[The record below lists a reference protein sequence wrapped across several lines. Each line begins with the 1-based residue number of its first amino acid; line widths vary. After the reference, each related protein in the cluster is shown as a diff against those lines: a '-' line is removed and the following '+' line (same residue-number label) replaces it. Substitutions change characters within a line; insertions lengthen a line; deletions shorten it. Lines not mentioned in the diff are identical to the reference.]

1 MHSQGSH
8 SKNAPA
14 TQATSAVP
22 PRSSSPTFLIA
33 CWLLALIAFAQLISI
48 AAALTI
54 DKRVVAAPEAA
65 LPVTRAINPE
75 PIRPRSIDEILASL
89 SSTSTSDTL
98 TRDLH
103 PDTQSRNTAN
113 ADSDAGYITNNEAGE
128 ASESSVTL
136 NDAAPV
142 TVIGSSG
149 PTMPPRHALVIIANP
164 VVEKLIAES
173 RAHQLDGDMMRAMLK
188 LDEAARRDP
197 SEAAVIYN
205 KGLLYEEMGLY
216 TQAADQYQQVQQ
228 MGIVAG
234 TFFKLSAKKLTKGMD
249 AAHAHRPIISIGPM
263 NVRRNNSARAD
274 KQVDVAI
281 TILARPDKSINPS
294 DVSVQVHFYDKL
306 DGGEIKKARDHAKI
320 SDGKWDD
327 KVDWK
332 GASHE
337 ETVNISYTIPEE
349 DLAQAHLFGQ
359 REFFGYVVELYY
371 QNKVIDQQ
379 ASPRRLNSTHGNH
392 ISPQHHQSLPWLPG
406 DKNSLLPHKDEFD
419 NGNDLDLP
427 RR

>member
-1 MHSQGSH
+1 MQTKGSH
-8 SKNAPA
+8 SKNMPAPSAA
-14 TQATSAVP
+14 TAVHS
-22 PRSSSPTFLIA
+22 RSPSPTFLIA

-54 DKRVVAAPEAA
+54 DKRVVVAPEASFS
-65 LPVTRAINPE
+65 LPLATKPE

-89 SSTSTSDTL
+89 NPTATTDTIVKNLYPTTEPKYTPSNETNIEPETSLSF
-98 TRDLH
+98 
-103 PDTQSRNTAN
+103 NN
-113 ADSDAGYITNNEAGE
+113 AS
-128 ASESSVTL
+128 
-136 NDAAPV
+136 PV
-142 TVIGSSG
+142 TIIGSSRT
-149 PTMPPRHALVIIANP
+149 TMAQGHTSTIIANP

-173 RAHQLDGDMMRAMLK
+173 RALQLDGDMMRAMLK

-197 SEAAVIYN
+197 AEAAVIYN

-228 MGIVAG
+228 MGLVAG
-234 TFFKLSAKKLTKGMD
+234 SYFKLSAKKLTRGMD

-263 NVRRNNSARAD
+263 NVRRPPNDPAHE
-274 KQVDVAI
+274 QVDVAI

-306 DGGEIKKARDHAKI
+306 DGGEIKKAIDNAEI

-332 GASHE
+332 SAGHE
-337 ETVNISYTIPEE
+337 ETVNISYTIPKA
-349 DLAQAHLFGQ
+349 DLAQTHLFGQ

-419 NGNDLDLP
+419 NSSDFDLP